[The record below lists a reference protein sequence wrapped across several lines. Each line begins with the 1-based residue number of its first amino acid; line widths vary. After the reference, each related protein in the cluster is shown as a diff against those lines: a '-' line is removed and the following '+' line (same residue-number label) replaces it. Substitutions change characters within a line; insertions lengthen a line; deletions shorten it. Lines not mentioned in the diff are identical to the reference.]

1 MALNQKV
8 YGVKTLISALIFGV
22 HGVFNHYPK
31 SRKPIAAQSEI
42 GNLRR
47 LQLKLQFVSDKR
59 NKFRIRGLSLGI
71 ADGIAEKSL
80 QRVQISSVPGD
91 FDGVSDCTLY
101 PAGCGLEGLG
111 HLGVEYLG
119 DGIDGVPTAHQTAVA
134 AGGFIALFVPL
145 DNCCLLAYSNDS
157 KNQY

>member
-47 LQLKLQFVSDKR
+47 LQLKLQFVSDQGDE
-59 NKFRIRGLSLGI
+59 FGICGFSLGI
-71 ADGIAEKSL
+71 ADGITEKSL
-80 QRVQISSVPGD
+80 
-91 FDGVSDCTLY
+91 
-101 PAGCGLEGLG
+101 
-111 HLGVEYLG
+111 
-119 DGIDGVPTAHQTAVA
+119 
-134 AGGFIALFVPL
+134 
-145 DNCCLLAYSNDS
+145 
-157 KNQY
+157 